1 MLARVSSKNQIT
13 IPKPIVE
20 TLGLSKGDILDVII
34 KEDRLVM
41 IPREVSIEDKYPQE
55 DLDAAEK
62 VLSQRREGD
71 LAFENADEMLTFLQK
86 RVKP

>member
-1 MLARVSSKNQIT
+1 MFARISSKNQIT
-13 IPKPIVE
+13 ITKPIVK
-20 TLGLSKGDILDVII
+20 TLGLSKGDVLDVII
-34 KEDRLVM
+34 KEGRLVM
-41 IPREVSIEDKYPQE
+41 VPEEVIVEDEYPQE

-62 VLSQRREGD
+62 VLSQEREGD